1 MKKKKLPIINLP
13 ESYGI
18 KDLKPNSPE
27 TKEILERFTN
37 ALIQAL
43 RNDPYRWDNL
53 VDGEVSKEYLNSLRA
68 DPYLAQNLKVKEI
81 EEVEEKESL
90 IYNSATAQK
99 NVQTI
104 QSIEG
109 LKEMARNH
117 WKKYLPILYKQL
129 SQNGEL
135 ENVLTEAAETTHL
148 EVQQT
153 KVYLMKMH
161 PGIGEE
167 MALNSAWEIHKEE
180 LILQE
185 AEE

>member
-1 MKKKKLPIINLP
+1 M
-13 ESYGI
+13 
-18 KDLKPNSPE
+18 KPNSPE
-27 TKEILERFTN
+27 TKKIFERFTN

-53 VDGEVSKEYLNSLRA
+53 VDGEVSKEYLISLRA

-81 EEVEEKESL
+81 EEVEEKESP

-135 ENVLTEAAETTHL
+135 ENVLTEAAETTHHDVQHTKKHFLL
-148 EVQQT
+148 E
-153 KVYLMKMH
+153 YH
-161 PGIGEE
+161 DIGEE
-167 MALNSAWEIHKEE
+167 IALNLAWEAHREE

-185 AEE
+185 PEE